1 MKKEELKERIK
12 SYKDDYKHIHVF
24 KRLINVLINHID
36 YNLYKVLIYS
46 QKYRFYKDKYKE
58 KKVLINFI
66 LFIYY
71 GKKYFKYSKITN
83 CEIYGEMGKNIK
95 LFHGGIIIN
104 DNAIIGDNVKFHG
117 HNCIGNNGKNNK
129 APKIGNNVDIGIGSI
144 IIGNISIA
152 NNIIIGANSIVT
164 KSFDEEGITILGNPA
179 QKI

>member
-1 MKKEELKERIK
+1 MRDLWW
-12 SYKDDYKHIHVF
+12 
-24 KRLINVLINHID
+24 N
-36 YNLYKVLIYS
+36 
-46 QKYRFYKDKYKE
+46 
-58 KKVLINFI
+58 
-66 LFIYY
+66 
-71 GKKYFKYSKITN
+71 
-83 CEIYGEMGKNIK
+83 GKNIK

-129 APKIGNNVDIGIGSI
+129 APKIGNNVDIGIGSV